1 MMIKRYCHMQGRS
14 KCYENVHKLDVLREE
29 VREIKEL
36 IKKIEEPTVIIY
48 SCSILS
54 LLGTMGIILSK

>member
-1 MMIKRYCHMQGRS
+1 MILKRYCHMQGRS
-14 KCYENVHKLDVLREE
+14 KCYENVHKLHVLREE

>member
-1 MMIKRYCHMQGRS
+1 MQGRS
-14 KCYENVHKLDVLREE
+14 KCYENVHKLHVLREE